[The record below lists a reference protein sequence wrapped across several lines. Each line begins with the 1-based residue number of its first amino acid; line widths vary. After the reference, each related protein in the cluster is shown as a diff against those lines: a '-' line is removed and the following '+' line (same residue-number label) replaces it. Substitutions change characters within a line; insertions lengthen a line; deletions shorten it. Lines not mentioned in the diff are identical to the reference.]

1 MAARHGSH
9 PPFLM
14 DLLLV
19 RYTTFVWAPYNLSL
33 ISSGDMGLFFYN
45 MFWIWGWAEPNN
57 SHCGASRAR
66 RARVSIFFACLG
78 LFMKSVSAMYSFGK
92 TGHGHFRFRRLNL
105 ELVFFFFFLLLD
117 SSMLSSIRCV
127 LHCDRRWRN
136 LLVLI
141 FFFGLRGLGSLWHH
155 YNLCFFLV
163 SCMYP

>member
-105 ELVFFFFFLLLD
+105 ELVFFFF
-117 SSMLSSIRCV
+117 SSYCWILRC
-127 LHCDRRWRN
+127 
-136 LLVLI
+136 
-141 FFFGLRGLGSLWHH
+141 SLP
-155 YNLCFFLV
+155 FDV
-163 SCMYP
+163 SYTVTGVGETSWF